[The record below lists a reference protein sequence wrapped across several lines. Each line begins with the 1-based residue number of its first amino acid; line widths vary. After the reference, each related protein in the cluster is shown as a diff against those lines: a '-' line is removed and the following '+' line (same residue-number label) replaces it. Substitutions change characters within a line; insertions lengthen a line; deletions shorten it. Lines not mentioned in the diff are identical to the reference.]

1 MVNENKNI
9 KQLIHIFKTLNSI
22 FVFIF
27 IIMMQ
32 KQVNATDFFNI
43 ENISIDIVYEDIGL
57 ARDKANNKAIFIG
70 LDRLLSWKLNNN
82 DYIFIK
88 NILHIQ
94 ASDVSGCAM

>member
-57 ARDKANNKAIFIG
+57 ARDTANNKAIFIG
-70 LDRLLSWKLNNN
+70 LDRLLSWKLNNLSL
-82 DYIFIK
+82 I
-88 NILHIQ
+88 HI
-94 ASDVSGCAM
+94 

>member
-32 KQVNATDFFNI
+32 KEANAKDFFTI
-43 ENISIDIVYEDIGL
+43 DNISIDIVYEDISL
-57 ARDKANNKAIFIG
+57 ARNRANDKAIFIG
-70 LDRLLSWKLNNN
+70 LDRLLSWKLN
-82 DYIFIK
+82 IMITF
-88 NILHIQ
+88 L
-94 ASDVSGCAM
+94 